1 MAFAWVQ
8 PLAHT
13 QCWCN
18 VVSVSTAGCYLKE
31 HPFSRQSKALTVR
44 MFGFCY
50 WFFSAEYWMHSWGWI
65 LNLLNMTSICFL
77 MKETRVLI
85 CEAKVLRQFS
95 VMSHFSGMNE
105 NFQNGQYLKT
115 PDLSKSPASVY
126 DYHYFIAEWG
136 AMLPVMRGART
147 NIQDQDGKADARCRV
162 LFCRTAPSFA
172 LESCSCVRGANL
184 CCLQICWPLLEFCC
198 DAIE

>member
-115 PDLSKSPASVY
+115 PDLSKSQPARMIIIILLQNEEQCSLWWEAPELTSKTKTARQTPGAGCFSV
-126 DYHYFIAEWG
+126 EPR
-136 AMLPVMRGART
+136 PVSPWSPAAVSAVLISVVSRY
-147 NIQDQDGKADARCRV
+147 ADHC
-162 LFCRTAPSFA
+162 
-172 LESCSCVRGANL
+172 
-184 CCLQICWPLLEFCC
+184 
-198 DAIE
+198 